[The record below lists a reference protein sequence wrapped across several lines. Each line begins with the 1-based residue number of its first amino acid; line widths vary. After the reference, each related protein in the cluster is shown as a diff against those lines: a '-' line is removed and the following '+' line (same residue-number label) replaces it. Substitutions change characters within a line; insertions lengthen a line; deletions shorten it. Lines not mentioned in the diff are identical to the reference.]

1 MAELDY
7 DYIAQLVVQAQK
19 GSSDAFAELYTA
31 TYRRQYQFACK
42 YVKDV
47 FLAQDILQETYI
59 LVLKNLT
66 KLKNPRLFVSWI
78 NQITFHVCFDYNEKY
93 KIQSNELNNEA
104 IDLDSK
110 PLFHGTNPE
119 QLFED
124 LSSKQEM
131 MDKILYLPPNESQAI
146 IMKYYNDMKLE
157 DISMA
162 MDVSRSSVK
171 RYIASGLKT
180 LKRQM
185 KHIAEGGDLNGR
197 TIKTFK

>member
-19 GSSDAFAELYTA
+19 GSSDAFAELYAA

-42 YVKDV
+42 YVKDI

-59 LVLKNLT
+59 LVLKNLS

-93 KIQSNELNNEA
+93 KIQSNELNNES
-104 IDLDSK
+104 IDLNPKSF
-110 PLFHGTNPE
+110 FHVSDPE

-124 LSSKQEM
+124 LSSKQEI
-131 MDKILYLPPNESQAI
+131 MDRILSLPPNESQAI
-146 IMKYYNDMKLE
+146 ILKYYNDMKLE
-157 DISMA
+157 DIAMA
-162 MDVSRSSVK
+162 MDISRSSVK
-171 RYIASGLKT
+171 RYIASGLKA

-185 KHIAEGGDLNGR
+185 KHAAEGGSLHGR
-197 TIKTFK
+197 TI

>member
-19 GSSDAFAELYTA
+19 GSSDAFAELYAA

-59 LVLKNLT
+59 LVLKNLS

-93 KIQSNELNNEA
+93 KIQSSELNNES
-104 IDLDSK
+104 IDLNPK

-131 MDKILYLPPNESQAI
+131 MDKILSLPPNESQAI

-157 DISMA
+157 DIAMA

-171 RYIASGLKT
+171 RYIASGLKA

-197 TIKTFK
+197 TI

>member
-7 DYIAQLVVQAQK
+7 DYIAELVVQAQK
-19 GSSDAFAELYTA
+19 GSSDAFAELYAA

-42 YVKDV
+42 YVKDI

-59 LVLKNLT
+59 LVLKNLS

-93 KIQSNELNNEA
+93 KIQSNELNNES
-104 IDLDSK
+104 IDLNCNPFS
-110 PLFHGTNPE
+110 HASNPE
-119 QLFED
+119 ELFED
-124 LSSKQEM
+124 LSSKQEI
-131 MDKILYLPPNESQAI
+131 MDRILSLPPNEAQAI
-146 IMKYYNDMKLE
+146 ILKYYNDMKLE
-157 DISMA
+157 DIAMA

-171 RYIASGLKT
+171 RYVASGLKA

-185 KHIAEGGDLNGR
+185 KHAAEGGHLNGR
-197 TIKTFK
+197 TI